1 MNDAY
6 WMQQAVNLAKQAR
19 SIEEVPVGAVLVGPD
34 NTLLGEGYNQVI
46 SQNDPTAHAEIL
58 AIRNAGR
65 NIRNCRLNNTTLF
78 VTLEPC
84 PMCAAALVHA
94 RIKRLVFACR
104 DFKTGAA
111 GSVLNLTEGNASNHK
126 IHVDEGI
133 LMLES
138 QLLLKDFFLHKRN
151 KQ

>member
-6 WMQQAVNLAKQAR
+6 WMQQALNLAKQAR

-46 SQNDPTAHAEIL
+46 SDNDPTAHAEIL
-58 AIRNAGR
+58 AIRKAGR
-65 NIRNCRLNNTTLF
+65 NIKNYRLNNTTLF

-84 PMCAAALVHA
+84 PMCVAALVHA

-111 GSVLNLTEGNASNHK
+111 GSVLNLTDGNASNHK
-126 IHVDEGI
+126 VHVDEGI

-138 QLLLKDFFLHKRN
+138 QLLLRDFFLHKRN